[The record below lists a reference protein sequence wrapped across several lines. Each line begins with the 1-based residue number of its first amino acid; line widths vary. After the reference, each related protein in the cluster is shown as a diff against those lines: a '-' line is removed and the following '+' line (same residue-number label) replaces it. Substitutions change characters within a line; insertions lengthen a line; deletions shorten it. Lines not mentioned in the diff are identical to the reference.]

1 MKKAREIRR
10 SLLCLP
16 EKTKQTG
23 FTLIELLVAS
33 VLALVL
39 MLTMTVIIFQ
49 TIEFTEKQ
57 KLRLV
62 LNEKAREIFDLLG
75 NGGCCDNVN
84 TPPRNLSGMRER
96 KDFSEANIPSLRD
109 DNRLRLDNPIVGTDF
124 NIIGPE
130 TSPITIICRAKDD
143 PIQDCLA
150 DNTRTDKGYLAR
162 DLRLL
167 GPEIVDLN
175 SSANRADRIPND
187 QQRNLTNRIVEVEFF
202 LIQPHQAN
210 RTRFS
215 SNEIRESYRTIF
227 SYNKSQ

>member
-1 MKKAREIRR
+1 MKKARENRR

-96 KDFSEANIPSLRD
+96 KDFPEANIPSLRD
-109 DNRLRLDNPIVGTDF
+109 DNRLRLDNPIVGTEF
-124 NIIGPE
+124 NKIGPE
-130 TSPITIICRAKDD
+130 TSPITINCRAQGD
-143 PIQDCLA
+143 PVQDCLA
-150 DNTRTDKGYLAR
+150 DSTRTVKGYLAR

-175 SSANRADRIPND
+175 SSVNRADRIPND

-227 SYNKSQ
+227 SYNRSQ